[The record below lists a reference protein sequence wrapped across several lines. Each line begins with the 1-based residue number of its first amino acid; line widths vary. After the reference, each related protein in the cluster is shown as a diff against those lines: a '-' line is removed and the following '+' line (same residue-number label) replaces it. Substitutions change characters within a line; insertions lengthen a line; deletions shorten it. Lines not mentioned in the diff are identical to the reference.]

1 MKSLLERLGLGRR
14 DLRAWA
20 LYDLANSAFQ
30 TTIIAA
36 VFPIYYS
43 RVVSAGLPAPVATSR
58 FAWATTIAIL
68 IVALV
73 APLLGAIADFAAL
86 KKRLLAVFLGIGV
99 TACVAMFWIGRGD
112 WQLALVLFVIGNVGV
127 AGSIVFYESL
137 LPHLVTEDQL
147 DRVSSAGYAIG
158 YLGGGVLLAINLLMI
173 QKPQLFGIPDAGV
186 ATRLTFVSVGLW
198 WAAFSLPLFRHVPE
212 PPRRLERD
220 EQAGASLV
228 LTGGRRLVETFHEL
242 RRYRQAFI
250 MLLAFLLYNDG
261 IQTMI
266 RMATTYG
273 SEIGLPEDAMITAL
287 LMTQFIGVPCAFAF
301 GAMAERIGAKAAIFG
316 GLAVYCAISMLG
328 YYMTTATHFFMLATL
343 VGLVQ
348 GGTQAL
354 SRSLFASMI
363 PRHKSSEFFAF
374 FSVFERYAGVLGPA
388 VFAWVV
394 TRSGSGRSAILSVVV
409 FFVLGAIIL
418 TFVDVD
424 AGRRAARAAEADLL
438 PAPETG
444 THDVSVETAA
454 RQRAGKGQDSPP

>member
-1 MKSLLERLGLGRR
+1 MKRLLERLGLGRR

-30 TTIIAA
+30 TTIIAT

-43 RVVSAGLPAPVATSR
+43 RVVSADLPGAAATSR

-68 IVALV
+68 IVALI

-86 KKRLLAVFLGIGV
+86 KKRLLAVFLAIG
-99 TACVAMFWIGRGD
+99 AGASAAMFWIERGD

-137 LPHLVTEDQL
+137 LPHLVPEDQL

-173 QKPQLFGIPDAGV
+173 QKPDLFNIPDAGV
-186 ATRLTFVSVGLW
+186 ATRLTFVSVAVW
-198 WAAFSLPLFRHVPE
+198 WTVFSIPLFRHVPE
-212 PPRRLERD
+212 PARQLEAD
-220 EQAGASLV
+220 EQPGASV
-228 LTGGRRLVETFHEL
+228 ILTGWRRLVETFHEL

-301 GAMAERIGAKAAIFG
+301 GAMAERIGAKTAVFG
-316 GLAVYCAISMLG
+316 GLAVYSVITVLG
-328 YYMTTATHFFMLATL
+328 YYMSTATHFFILATL

-394 TRSGSGRSAILSVVV
+394 SRSGSGRNAILSVVV
-409 FFVLGAIIL
+409 FFVLGAFIL
-418 TFVDVD
+418 AFVDVNE
-424 AGRRAARAAEADLL
+424 GRRAARAAEADVV
-438 PAPETG
+438 PAPG
-444 THDVSVETAA
+444 A
-454 RQRAGKGQDSPP
+454 RQGRAVDGARGGTR

>member
-1 MKSLLERLGLGRR
+1 MGTAWLERLGLGRR

-43 RVVSAGLPAPVATSR
+43 RVVAADMPPAQATSR

-73 APLLGAIADFAAL
+73 APLLGAIADYAGV
-86 KKRLLAVFLGIGV
+86 KKKLLAVFVAIGV
-99 TACVAMFWIGRGD
+99 AATWGMFWIERGD
-112 WQLALVLFVIGNVGV
+112 WQLALLLFIVGNVGV

-137 LPHLVTEDQL
+137 LPHLVSEDQL
-147 DRVSSAGYAIG
+147 DRVSAAGYAIG
-158 YLGGGVLLAINLLMI
+158 YLGGGVLLGINLLMI
-173 QKPQLFGIPDAGV
+173 QAPHLFGIPDAGTG
-186 ATRLTFVSVGLW
+186 TRLAFVSVGVW
-198 WAAFSLPLFRHVPE
+198 WMLFSIPLFRRVPE
-212 PPRRLERD
+212 PRRGLDRDDDPRS
-220 EQAGASLV
+220 SLV
-228 LTGGRRLVETFHEL
+228 ATGFNRLGGTFREL
-242 RRYRQAFI
+242 RRYRQAFL

-261 IQTMI
+261 IQTLI

-273 SEIGLPEDAMITAL
+273 SEIGLPQDAMITAL
-287 LMTQFIGVPCAFAF
+287 LLTQFIGVPCAFAF
-301 GAMAERIGAKAAIFG
+301 GAVAERVGAKPAVFF
-316 GLAVYCAISMLG
+316 GLAVYCVITVLG
-328 YYMTTATHFFMLATL
+328 YYMTSSVHFFALAAL
-343 VGLVQ
+343 VGMVQ

-394 TRSGSGRSAILSVVV
+394 SRSGSGRSAILAVAV
-409 FFVLGAIIL
+409 FFVAGAFLL

-424 AGRRAARAAEADLL
+424 AGRRAARAAEAEL
-438 PAPETG
+438 PALP
-444 THDVSVETAA
+444 
-454 RQRAGKGQDSPP
+454 Q